1 MPEVK
6 DPPVVA
12 VHDLGVRYG
21 TKVALSGVSLRVEK
35 GQVYALL
42 GRNGAG
48 KSSLVRCLL
57 GCQRPSSGRT
67 RLMGRDSWCDRRRA
81 MLGVGVVPEVPDAP
95 RSMTVLGLDAFGAR
109 LYPSWNSDELRSRLG
124 RAEIPLDVP
133 FGRLSRGQR
142 AQVALALALAQ
153 SPDVLVLDDPTLGL
167 DAVARRDLLRELV
180 GELADRDTTVLITS
194 HDLGGVEAIADR
206 VGMLH
211 GGRLVV
217 EDDLDALKSR
227 FRRLVRLQPETDS
240 RIPVPQGATAVS
252 RQRMSLGEELVVS
265 FGEPLSP
272 THLPSGISAETMSLE
287 EIFIAVCGSPNG
299 GAA

>member
-1 MPEVK
+1 MAELNN
-6 DPPVVA
+6 DPVVA

-35 GQVYALL
+35 AQVYALL

-57 GCQRPSSGRT
+57 GHQRPSSGRT
-67 RLMGRDSWCDRRRA
+67 RLMGRDSWHDRRRA

-95 RSMTVLGLDAFGAR
+95 RTMTVSQLDAFGAR
-109 LYPSWNSDELRSRLG
+109 LYPSWTSDQLRARLL

-133 FGRLSRGQR
+133 FGQLSRGQR
-142 AQVALALALAQ
+142 AQVALALALAE
-153 SPDVLVLDDPTLGL
+153 SPNTLVLDDPTLGL
-167 DAVARRDLLRELV
+167 DAVARRGLLGELV

-194 HDLGGVEAIADR
+194 HDLGGVEAIANR

-217 EDDLDALKSR
+217 EDDLDALKAR

-240 RIPVPQGATAVS
+240 RIPVPDGATTVL
-252 RQRMSLGEELVVS
+252 RRRMSLGEELVVA
-265 FGEPLSP
+265 FDGPPSP
-272 THLPSGISAETMSLE
+272 SALPPGVSAETMSLE
-287 EIFIAVCGSPNG
+287 EIFIAVCGSANG